1 MVPEDSSHVEQLPDL
16 DRLPVYTAAGV
27 RFGEAVDLVLDLH
40 ETRVDAVL
48 VEDVPTVPDG
58 VDSADAAGIRVPYR
72 YVAGIDDVVVL
83 NVSLGLDRRDG
94 QASASTDESDAVEAD
109 AVPGDGP
116 SVEDDGDGPSVED
129 DGDGPAAEDDALVE

>member
-40 ETRVDAVL
+40 ETRVAAVL

-58 VDSADAAGIRVPYR
+58 VDSADAAGVRVPYR

-94 QASASTDESDAVEAD
+94 QASASTDESDAAEAEAD

-116 SVEDDGDGPSVED
+116 AAEDDGDGPSVED
-129 DGDGPAAEDDALVE
+129 DALVE

>member
-40 ETRVDAVL
+40 EARVVDVL

-58 VDSADAAGIRVPYR
+58 VDSADAAGVRVPYR
-72 YVAGIDDVVVL
+72 YVAGIGDVVVL

-94 QASASTDESDAVEAD
+94 QASEPTDESDAAETD
-109 AVPGDGP
+109 AAPGDD
-116 SVEDDGDGPSVED
+116 SAAEN